1 MALRPRTQQVVGIV
15 DELLGQFNRDNTYT
29 APSPVPFPSDRPF
42 DAGSTGSS
50 SRTFNKAQ
58 GMFNVAGRPT
68 PMMPPS
74 MRSQA
79 EPFRPSVNLGDT
91 SGVYQPGQMVP
102 TAEPVKSTPSLR
114 ALEAEGESA
123 AAVMDTPPDLREREA
138 GEAQMRDLGGKATQA
153 ALLEAKNPDL
163 KEDPTF
169 QDRIKGFFGDRG
181 NMLRLALAFNS
192 LRTTPDQGLATMLA
206 NELKDL
212 SARGRATESAN
223 KTVAALR
230 QIGTKEALQ
239 AADMIE
245 ANPTL
250 AKEIYSEY
258 AASELKKPGDQRKGE
273 GGIRK
278 EFTGNA
284 EVKDFGKQASAF
296 GRVVSS
302 AQDPSA
308 AGDLALIFNYMK
320 VLDPGSTVRE
330 GEFATAQNA
339 GGVGERVISLYNS
352 IKRGE
357 RLSPDQRA
365 DFVDRA
371 RRLYLGA
378 EQGYQGIREQYA
390 GIAGQYGY
398 DIDRSVPDL
407 YGEYSK
413 LANPQISFDQ
423 LPEDTKARFGDAESW
438 NRHFQNLPYLEQLK
452 LMRLL

>member
-1 MALRPRTQQVVGIV
+1 MALRPRTQQVVSIV
-15 DELLGQFNRDNTYT
+15 DELLQQSNRDQTYT
-29 APSPVPFPSDRPF
+29 APSPVPFPSNKPF
-42 DAGSTGSS
+42 DQAQGSS
-50 SRTFNKAQ
+50 MRTFNKAR
-58 GMFNVAGRPT
+58 GMFNVAGSPT
-68 PMMPPS
+68 PLMPPS
-74 MRSQA
+74 LRSQR

-91 SGVYQPGQMVP
+91 SGLYQPGQAVP
-102 TAEPVKSTPSLR
+102 LAEPVTSTPALR
-114 ALEAEGESA
+114 ALKAEGEAA

-138 GEAQMRDLGGKATQA
+138 GEAQMRDLGGKAAQA
-153 ALLEAKNPDL
+153 ALLEAKNPEL
-163 KEDPTF
+163 KQDPTF

-181 NMLRLALAFNS
+181 NMLRMALAFNS
-192 LRTTPDQGLATMLA
+192 LRTTPDQGLATMLS

-239 AADMIE
+239 AAAMIE

-273 GGIRK
+273 GDIRK

-339 GGVGERVISLYNS
+339 AGIEGRLRSLYNNVLE
-352 IKRGE
+352 GT
-357 RLSPDQRA
+357 RLNDIQRE
-365 DFVDRA
+365 DFVNRA
-371 RRLYLGA
+371 RMLFQGA
-378 EQGYQGIREQYA
+378 ESGYQGIRNQYID
-390 GIAGQYGY
+390 IAGQYGY
-398 DIDRSVPDL
+398 DVDRAVPDL
-407 YGEYSK
+407 YQESSN
-413 LANPQISFDQ
+413 LANPKISFDQ

>member
-1 MALRPRTQQVVGIV
+1 MLRPRTNQVVSII
-15 DELLGQFNRDNTYT
+15 DELLQQSNRDQSYS
-29 APSPVPFPSDRPF
+29 ARSPIPFPSNRPF
-42 DAGSTGSS
+42 DVGSAGSS

-58 GMFNVAGRPT
+58 DMFNVAGRPT
-68 PMMPPS
+68 PMKPQS
-74 MRSQA
+74 LRSQV
-79 EPFRPSVNLGDT
+79 EPFRPPVNLGDT

-102 TAEPVKSTPSLR
+102 TAEPVTSDPTLR
-114 ALEAEGESA
+114 ALGAEGESA
-123 AAVMDTPPDLREREA
+123 MAIMDTPPDLREREA
-138 GEAQMRDLGGKATQA
+138 GEAQMRDLGGKAAQA

-169 QDRIKGFFGDRG
+169 QDRIKGFFGDRE
-181 NMLRLALAFNS
+181 NMLRMALAFNTMR
-192 LRTTPDQGLATMLA
+192 LQPDQGLATMLS

-212 SARGRATESAN
+212 SARGRSLESAN
-223 KTVAALR
+223 KTVVALR
-230 QIGTKEALQ
+230 ALNTKEATQ

-250 AKEIYSEY
+250 AKEIYSAF
-258 AASELKKPGDQRKGE
+258 AANQLKGPTEQRKGE

-296 GRVVSS
+296 GRVISS

-365 DFVDRA
+365 DFVDRS

-378 EQGYQGIREQYA
+378 EQGYQGIRKQYSD
-390 GIAGQYGY
+390 IARQYDY
-398 DIDRSVPDL
+398 DIDRAVPDL
-407 YGEYSK
+407 YEESSR

-423 LPEDTKARFGDAESW
+423 LPAETKARFGDAESW
-438 NRHFQNLPYLEQLK
+438 NTHFQNLPYLEQLK

>member
-1 MALRPRTQQVVGIV
+1 MALRPRTQQVVSIV
-15 DELLGQFNRDNTYT
+15 DELMRQSGTSPAT
-29 APSPVPFPSDRPF
+29 APMMSPIVQSVP
-42 DAGSTGSS
+42 
-50 SRTFNKAQ
+50 
-58 GMFNVAGRPT
+58 
-68 PMMPPS
+68 
-74 MRSQA
+74 
-79 EPFRPSVNLGDT
+79 
-91 SGVYQPGQMVP
+91 SGPYQPGQIGQLVP
-102 TAEPVKSTPSLR
+102 RVEPVASDPTPR
-114 ALEAEGESA
+114 ALGAEGESA
-123 AAVMDTPPDLREREA
+123 IAVMDTPPDLREREA

-153 ALLEAKNPDL
+153 ALLEAKTPEL
-163 KEDPTF
+163 KTDPTF

-212 SARGRATESAN
+212 SARGRAAESAN

-258 AASELKKPGDQRKGE
+258 AATQLKMPSEQRKGE
-273 GGIRK
+273 GDIRK

-339 GGVGERVISLYNS
+339 AGVEGRLRSLYNNV
-352 IKRGE
+352 IEGT
-357 RLSPDQRA
+357 RLNDIQRE
-365 DFVDRA
+365 DFVNRA
-371 RRLYLGA
+371 RMLFQGA
-378 EQGYQGIREQYA
+378 ESGYQGIRDQYID
-390 GIAGQYGY
+390 IAGQYGY
-398 DIDRSVPDL
+398 DVDRAVPDL
-407 YGEYSK
+407 FQDSSN

>member
-1 MALRPRTQQVVGIV
+1 
-15 DELLGQFNRDNTYT
+15 
-29 APSPVPFPSDRPF
+29 
-42 DAGSTGSS
+42 
-50 SRTFNKAQ
+50 
-58 GMFNVAGRPT
+58 
-68 PMMPPS
+68 
-74 MRSQA
+74 
-79 EPFRPSVNLGDT
+79 
-91 SGVYQPGQMVP
+91 MVP

-123 AAVMDTPPDLREREA
+123 IAVMDTPPDLREREA

-153 ALLEAKNPDL
+153 ALLEAKNPTL

-212 SARGRATESAN
+212 SARGRSLESAN

-230 QIGTKEALQ
+230 SIGTKEATQ

-250 AKEIYSEY
+250 AKEIYSAF
-258 AASELKKPGDQRKGE
+258 AANQLKGPSEQRKGE
-273 GGIRK
+273 GDIRK

-339 GGVGERVISLYNS
+339 AGVEGRLRSLYNN
-352 IKRGE
+352 IIEGTRLNDIQRG
-357 RLSPDQRA
+357 
-365 DFVDRA
+365 DFVNRA
-371 RRLYLGA
+371 RMLFQGA
-378 EQGYQGIREQYA
+378 EKGYQGIRDQYID
-390 GIAGQYGY
+390 IAGQYGY

-407 YGEYSK
+407 YQESSK

-423 LPEDTKARFGDAESW
+423 LPAETKARFGDAESW
-438 NRHFQNLPYLEQLK
+438 NTHFQNLPYLEQLK